1 MKKSPVFAQFLFKP
15 NLVNYLARI
24 LPFVIGR
31 VICEYFL
38 PNNDNLLHFVLAP
51 SDNGPVF
58 SALDDMMLRLSLE
71 GAEDSKKNKGSGDA
85 KKALKN
91 LLKSGIP
98 GIEGMFGGQDA
109 QPKVRYIL

>member
-38 PNNDNLLHFVLAP
+38 PNNDDLLHFVLAP

-71 GAEDSKKNKGSGDA
+71 GAEDSKK
-85 KKALKN
+85 ALKN